1 MWNIF
6 YVALF
11 SCEISTAV
19 FAGEE
24 ISVMSMTYEFD
35 FPLREDKTLREETE
49 H

>member
-6 YVALF
+6 YVEIF
-11 SCEISTAV
+11 SYEISAVV

-35 FPLREDKTLREETE
+35 FPLRED
-49 H
+49 